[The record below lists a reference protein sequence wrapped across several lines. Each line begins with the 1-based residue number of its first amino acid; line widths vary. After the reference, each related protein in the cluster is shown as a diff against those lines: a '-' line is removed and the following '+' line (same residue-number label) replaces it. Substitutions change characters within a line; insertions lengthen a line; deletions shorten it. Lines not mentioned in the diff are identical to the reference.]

1 MTIDELLTELET
13 WPKQNVQ
20 SEDAA
25 LAAASK
31 LMRAAALT
39 IRQLR
44 IAEIKADIEDHWNMT

>member
-13 WPKQNVQ
+13 WPKPNIQ

-44 IAEIKADIEDHWNMT
+44 VFAPVEDHRNVT